1 MAKSKPSRLDFVK
14 IILHC
19 ETNTF
24 IKTVEP
30 FTKNQIDIRVGQNID
45 LLWLFAGLAKLC
57 HLLAFDYRDASH
69 VPSLCAPFGRQ
80 LNRGGL

>member
-1 MAKSKPSRLDFVK
+1 MTKNKLSCFDSIK

-19 ETNTF
+19 EANAF
-24 IKTVEP
+24 VKTVEP
-30 FTKNQIDIRVGQNID
+30 FTKNQIDIRVRQNID